1 MAEKKVTIYDV
12 AKHCGVSVATVS
24 RIVNNVDY
32 PVSAE
37 LRTRVQASVRELKYK
52 PNMLGR
58 YLKSNRNRR
67 GGGDHPQ
74 HLQFL
79 LPRPHRGYQR
89 LPDSQRL

>member
-58 YLKSNRNRR
+58 YLKSRST
-67 GGGDHPQ
+67 G
-74 HLQFL
+74 FL
-79 LPRPHRGYQR
+79 NSSSSITPASSRVSTTP
-89 LPDSQRL
+89 

>member
-37 LRTRVQASVRELKYK
+37 QGAGLRQGAEI
-52 PNMLGR
+52 
-58 YLKSNRNRR
+58 
-67 GGGDHPQ
+67 
-74 HLQFL
+74 
-79 LPRPHRGYQR
+79 
-89 LPDSQRL
+89 

>member
-37 LRTRVQASVRELKYK
+37 LRTRVQASVRELK
-52 PNMLGR
+52 
-58 YLKSNRNRR
+58 
-67 GGGDHPQ
+67 
-74 HLQFL
+74 
-79 LPRPHRGYQR
+79 
-89 LPDSQRL
+89 

>member
-37 LRTRVQASVRELKYK
+37 LRTRVSPICWA
-52 PNMLGR
+52 GI
-58 YLKSNRNRR
+58 SNPTGPTRW
-67 GGGDHPQ
+67 G
-74 HLQFL
+74 
-79 LPRPHRGYQR
+79 
-89 LPDSQRL
+89 